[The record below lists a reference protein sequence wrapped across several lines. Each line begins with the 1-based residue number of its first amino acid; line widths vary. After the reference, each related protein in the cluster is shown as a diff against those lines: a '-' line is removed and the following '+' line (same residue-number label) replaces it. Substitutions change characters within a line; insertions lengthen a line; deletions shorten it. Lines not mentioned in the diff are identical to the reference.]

1 MEIVRYEVTYW
12 EKSDSTTQT
21 DAGWAFGSDLA
32 DVINQIVG
40 YYGVNNIDTFKIIR
54 MGERDHA
61 VLPDWE
67 IEDFHKSNNVTNS

>member
-12 EKSDSTTQT
+12 EECDSEVQT

-32 DVINQIVG
+32 DITNQITG
-40 YYGVNNIDTFKIIR
+40 YYGVNNVDTFKIIR
-54 MGERDHA
+54 MEEHDHS

-67 IEDFHKSNNVTNS
+67 AEETKSVTNS